1 MTSTYERSKSM
12 KRIFVAALL
21 SMFAV
26 GSAMAQQTCD
36 SKAVGKDG
44 KPLSGAAKTSFVTKC
59 KKDTCEPKAVGSNG
73 KKLSGAAYKSFMD
86 KCEAGA

>member
-1 MTSTYERSKSM
+1 M

-59 KKDTCEPKAVGSNG
+59 KKDACEPKAVGSNG